1 MSDLAHRRAERSDPA
16 AALAWRLREGG
27 ISHERVAY
35 AAALGN
41 TVALEVCEPIEL
53 PAASPSWE
61 FSRARHGARLLGPVG
76 AGQWAYGLAKRAAAW
91 ESSWTG
97 ADPAGPVVDA
107 DRAMEAATR
116 AMWADE
122 PVWAEEKHVWA
133 AEAALSAVES
143 GAITWDEVL
152 ASLAERLLA

>member
-1 MSDLAHRRAERSDPA
+1 
-16 AALAWRLREGG
+16 
-27 ISHERVAY
+27 
-35 AAALGN
+35 
-41 TVALEVCEPIEL
+41 
-53 PAASPSWE
+53 
-61 FSRARHGARLLGPVG
+61 
-76 AGQWAYGLAKRAAAW
+76 
-91 ESSWTG
+91 
-97 ADPAGPVVDA
+97 
-107 DRAMEAATR
+107 MEAATR